1 MDTLT
6 FSDLRKIQKEERR
19 SDQLTQLDSDFV
31 LKANEYLQRKEDA
44 GDRRDYTSSKR
55 VFRKIIA
62 LREKKIVKNARLSL
76 KSNIKA
82 SELDLLPREKEL
94 FRETKELFEQH
105 RDRLSEAETS
115 KAPEDEFSPSEDTI
129 AETEEKEASE
139 KIQPEDIEDEP
150 EKTEKNAENNPEA
163 DERPEEEPEDIEDG
177 YQKVKIVSGVP
188 EFMGTDLESYGP
200 YDEGDKA
207 VIPEDNAEIL
217 VNRGNAEEA

>member
-1 MDTLT
+1 MGTLT

-94 FRETKELFEQH
+94 FRDTKELFEQH

-129 AETEEKEASE
+129 AETEEKEVSE
-139 KIQPEDIEDEP
+139 TIEPEDLDDEP
-150 EKTEKNAENNPEA
+150 KNTEEDI
-163 DERPEEEPEDIEDG
+163 DESSEEETEDIEDG

>member
-129 AETEEKEASE
+129 AETEKDQALETVESEDLDHEPDNNEKKDDKESSEEEA
-139 KIQPEDIEDEP
+139 EDIEE
-150 EKTEKNAENNPEA
+150 
-163 DERPEEEPEDIEDG
+163 G

>member
-31 LKANEYLQRKEDA
+31 LKANEYLQRKEEA

-129 AETEEKEASE
+129 AETKSDQASE
-139 KIQPEDIEDEP
+139 KVESEDLDDELEDNENEDDKESSEDE
-150 EKTEKNAENNPEA
+150 T
-163 DERPEEEPEDIEDG
+163 EDIEDG